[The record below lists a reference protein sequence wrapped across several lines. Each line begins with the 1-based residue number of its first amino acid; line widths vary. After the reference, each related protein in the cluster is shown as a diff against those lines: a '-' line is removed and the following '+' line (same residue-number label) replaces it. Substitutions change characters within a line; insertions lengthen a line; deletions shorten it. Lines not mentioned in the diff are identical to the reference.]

1 MNRIPV
7 RFIIN
12 ISLFPFAFPYD
23 IVSGQDTPAL
33 YVEER
38 LGKTGADDHSKLKI
52 HYEYGKHSDETENYP
67 QAIIQFKNALRITQD
82 LNNDQ
87 MIAQTANYLGNMF
100 AVAGDFKNSNE
111 TYILKL
117 KNAEKNG
124 ATGEIAKKSMNL
136 APTNYFTGNYD
147 KAIPFGLFTL
157 KTKET
162 NTLQTI
168 TSIDTNL

>member
-12 ISLFPFAFPYD
+12 ISLFPFFFPYD

-38 LGKTGADDHSKLKI
+38 LGKTGVDDRPKLKI
-52 HYEYGKHSDETENYP
+52 HYEYGEHGDETENYP
-67 QAIIQFKNALRITQD
+67 QAIIQFKNALRIAQYLD
-82 LNNDQ
+82 DNKL
-87 MIAQTANYLGNMF
+87 IAQTVNYLVNMF
-100 AVAGDFKNSNE
+100 AVTGDFKNSNE

-124 ATGEIAKKSMNL
+124 DTGEIAKKSMNL
-136 APTNYFTGNYD
+136 APNNYFTGNYD
-147 KAIPFGLFTL
+147 KAILFGLFTL